1 MSEPTKTDVKAD
13 VKADAQTDAQVG
25 ARALKNRI
33 LLILLLSSFVLPF
46 VIGDLAYKHN
56 WYSGGKTNRG
66 QLITPPVAVSA
77 LALRDSQGKALSADV
92 TKAKW
97 WLVYAMPSQCESAC
111 RNRLFQMRQT
121 TVALGK
127 EADRV
132 RRLLVLTA
140 PLSAETTALLA
151 REFPGFIQVQANTLA
166 VDKAFAR
173 VTKNASSAGNL
184 YVMDPMGW
192 MMLFYTAEAD
202 EKTSI
207 IKAEDI
213 LMDLKK
219 LLKDSRIG

>member
-1 MSEPTKTDVKAD
+1 MSEPTKVEI
-13 VKADAQTDAQVG
+13 KADAQIQ

-56 WYSGGKTNRG
+56 WYRGGKTNHG
-66 QLITPPVAVSA
+66 QLITPPVAFA
-77 LALRDSQGKALSADV
+77 GLAARDSQGQALSADV
-92 TKAKW
+92 TKTKW
-97 WLVYAMPSQCESAC
+97 WLLYVMPAQCESAC

-132 RRLLVLTA
+132 RQVVVLTA
-140 PLSAETTALLA
+140 ALNAEASALLA
-151 REFPGFIQVQANTLA
+151 REFPGFLQVQADTLA
-166 VDKAFAR
+166 VNKAFAGI
-173 VTKNASSAGNL
+173 TANAAKAGNL

-192 MMLFYTAEAD
+192 MMLFYAPEAD

>member
-1 MSEPTKTDVKAD
+1 MSEPTKVDIKV
-13 VKADAQTDAQVG
+13 DAQAEAQVG
-25 ARALKNRI
+25 GGALKNRI

-56 WYSGGKTNRG
+56 WYSGGKTNHG
-66 QLITPPVAVSA
+66 NLITPPVAFA
-77 LALRDSQGKALSADV
+77 GLAPRDSQGKALSVDV
-92 TKAKW
+92 TKTKW
-97 WLVYAMPSQCESAC
+97 WLLYVMPAQCESAC

-132 RRLLVLTA
+132 RQLLVLTA
-140 PLSAETTALLA
+140 PLSVETTALLA
-151 REFPGFIQVQANTLA
+151 REFPGFLQVQADTLA
-166 VDKAFAR
+166 VDKAFAG
-173 VTKNASSAGNL
+173 VTRDAASAGNL

-192 MMLFYTAEAD
+192 MMLFYTPEAD

>member
-1 MSEPTKTDVKAD
+1 MSEPVN
-13 VKADAQTDAQVG
+13 VE

-33 LLILLLSSFVLPF
+33 LLILLLASFVLPF
-46 VIGDLAYKHN
+46 VIGDLAYKHG
-56 WYSGGKTNRG
+56 WYTGGKTNRG
-66 QLITPPVAVSA
+66 ELMTPPVAFA
-77 LALRDSQGKALSADV
+77 GLATRDSTGAALGPEAI
-92 TKAKW
+92 KGKW
-97 WLVYAMPSQCESAC
+97 WLLYVLPAKCESAC

-132 RRLLVLTA
+132 RQIVVLTA
-140 PLSAETTALLA
+140 PPDAETGALMA
-151 REFPGFIQVQANTLA
+151 REFPGFLQVHAGAAA
-166 VDKAFAR
+166 VDKTFAGI
-173 VTKNASSAGNL
+173 TAHAAEAGNL

-192 MMLFYTAEAD
+192 MMLFYAPEAD

-213 LMDLKK
+213 LTDLKK

>member
-1 MSEPTKTDVKAD
+1 MSEPTKIDVQTDVQI
-13 VKADAQTDAQVG
+13 DARAAAQVS

-46 VIGDLAYKHN
+46 VIGDLAYKQG
-56 WYSGGKTNRG
+56 WYSGGKTNQG
-66 QLITPPVAVSA
+66 QLITPPVAFSG
-77 LALRDSQGKALSADV
+77 LAVRDNQDRALSADV
-92 TKAKW
+92 TKTKW
-97 WLVYAMPSQCESAC
+97 WLLYVMPAQCESAC

-121 TVALGK
+121 PVALGK
-127 EADRV
+127 DAERV
-132 RRLLVLTA
+132 RQLVVLTT
-140 PLSAETTALLA
+140 PLSTETTALLA
-151 REFPGFIQVQANTLA
+151 REFPGFLQVHADTQA

-173 VTKNASSAGNL
+173 VTTDAAQAGHL

-192 MMLFYTAEAD
+192 MMLFYAPEAD

-219 LLKDSRIG
+219 LLKASRIG